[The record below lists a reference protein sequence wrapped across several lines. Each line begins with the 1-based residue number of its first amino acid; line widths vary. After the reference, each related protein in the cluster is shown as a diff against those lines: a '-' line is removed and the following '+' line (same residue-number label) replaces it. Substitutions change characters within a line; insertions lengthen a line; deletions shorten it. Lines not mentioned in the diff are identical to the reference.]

1 MLALI
6 LMVQAAQELPAT
18 PRLEQDDEIVVVA
31 QKLSNR
37 WKGSVETRDD
47 KTTCKT
53 IRSTGDAEFDEFGC
67 QAMLT
72 CSPQYWPQIRAH
84 LQTEV
89 DAGRVKTKEDMQRMQ
104 TTDKLRTIYRS
115 FGACIMSKL
124 RPSIR
129 DLIKQRKAQRG

>member
-18 PRLEQDDEIVVVA
+18 PTLERDDEIVVVA
-31 QKLSNR
+31 HKLSNR

-53 IRSTGDAEFDEFGC
+53 VRSTGDAEFDEFGC
-67 QAMLT
+67 QAMLA
-72 CSPQYWPQIRAH
+72 CSPQYWPQIRAN

-89 DAGRVKTKEDMQRMQ
+89 DAGRVKTKEDIQRMQ
-104 TTDKLRTIYRS
+104 TTGKFRAIYRS
-115 FGACIMSKL
+115 YGACISSTL
-124 RPSIR
+124 RVSIR